1 ALGTAEGCAVDSAL
15 VLAGGDFGGGAGGGS
30 STARS
35 ISSVTSREAF
45 LNSLIPFPSPLA
57 NSGIR
62 LAPNKT
68 RITTS
73 TRTSSPPLN
82 PNTARVAFI
91 KSPIVQETKPRNTA
105 SKARKPACQRRAQ
118 DKFLLAPRSA
128 A

>member
-35 ISSVTSREAF
+35 ISSVTSRDAF
-45 LNSLIPFPSPLA
+45 LNSVIPLPSPLA

-62 LAPNKT
+62 LAPNRT

-73 TRTSSPPLN
+73 TRTSSPPLR
-82 PNTARVAFI
+82 PNTAKVAFI
-91 KSPIVQETKPRNTA
+91 NSPVVRKVKPRNTA
-105 SKARKPACQRRAQ
+105 SKAPKPGTVGGGC
-118 DKFLLAPRSA
+118 D
-128 A
+128 